1 VAGSCDN
8 CNETSWSRKGRNFS
22 AGQELC
28 FVVMFVCARFFQNSS
43 VQTIVVYL
51 HILSDETGSFQ
62 IPNWSSCFTV
72 VVMHVAFETVSLRKL
87 YQ

>member
-8 CNETSWSRKGRNFS
+8 GNETSWSRKGRNFS

-28 FVVMFVCARFFQNSS
+28 FVAMVVCARFFQNSS
-43 VQTIVVYL
+43 VQTIVVYI
-51 HILSDETGSFQ
+51 HILLDEIGSFQ
-62 IPNWSSCFTV
+62 IPNWPSCFTV
-72 VVMHVAFETVSLRKL
+72 VLMHVAVETMSLRKL

>member
-8 CNETSWSRKGRNFS
+8 GNETSWSRKGKIFS

-28 FVVMFVCARFFQNSS
+28 FVVMVVCARFFQNSS
-43 VQTIVVYL
+43 VQTIVLYL
-51 HILSDETGSFQ
+51 HILLDETGSFQ
-62 IPNWSSCFTV
+62 IPNCSCFTV
-72 VVMHVAFETVSLRKL
+72 VLMHVAVETVSLRKL